1 VTEESAGWALR
12 SRDLAKV
19 VLLSVVLFPFY
30 PLFWYLRLSS
40 ELRRELRKE
49 PGTPPG
55 SPVWLTA
62 LMVTF
67 GWALLVVPA
76 ISFYET
82 AWRIRRIQRRRA
94 VPQGSWYSYPFL
106 TGMLLI
112 AFVGP
117 LVLPGGWWAQIIG
130 WGALIVVIGDMQR
143 VVNRVALEPA
153 PRPSTGR
160 RVLLWAIS
168 VPYALI
174 IIASAGLFGSGELRI
189 VTVNTT
195 AMAPALQCGDQ
206 VLVESASIHGPLG
219 VGNVVLFPHNGK
231 TLVSRVASLDG
242 DRMTVRNDNPAN
254 GSDSRAI
261 GPVARSDVNGIVYSV
276 EWPLSRLG
284 PVGSTPT
291 SGTVKS
297 CP

>member
-1 VTEESAGWALR
+1 MTEEGAGWALR

-19 VLLSVVLFPFY
+19 VPLSIVLFPFY

-49 PGTPPG
+49 PGTPLG
-55 SPVWLTA
+55 SPVWLTG

-67 GWALLVVPA
+67 GWVLLVVPA

-94 VPQGSWYSYPFL
+94 MPQSAWYSYPFL
-106 TGMLLI
+106 TGLLLI

-130 WGALIVVIGDMQR
+130 WAALVVVIGDMQR
-143 VVNRVALEPA
+143 VVNRVALAPA
-153 PRPSTGR
+153 SKPSTGR
-160 RVLLWAIS
+160 RVLLWVVS

-174 IIASAGLFGSGELRI
+174 IIVSAGFFGSGELR
-189 VTVNTT
+189 VVRVNTT

-219 VGNVVLFPHNGK
+219 VGDIVLVTHAGK

-242 DRMTVRNDNPAN
+242 VHVTVQNDNAAN

-261 GPVARSDVNGIVYSV
+261 GPIPKSDVRGIVYSV

-284 PVGSTPT
+284 PVGSSPT